1 MSKGHRCHTD
11 EIYVVGFVPS
21 YLIPKKRS
29 HALDP
34 FLEPLINDLEE
45 GLINGIPVNYAAT
58 IADIPSGPT
67 HIRHLL
73 LCWKGDHNGQ
83 CEAAKFIK
91 CGKKGCRR
99 CKVEGVFVP
108 ASNHYYYPGFRVQA
122 RFPIEDK
129 SILNSFQVLKN
140 IEEEER
146 ITVKHEKSKNM
157 GYTGLSIFHRLYPLY
172 QFLYHKDF
180 VYDEMHGLPLNVV
193 RRQIQ
198 CLLESDDEELNWQVV
213 DERLNKFSWTHEHRR
228 GRLPTGITKRFGY
241 WKAEDLNHFAFPA
254 MEACLGDM
262 LQNDPETQEI
272 ICCLAR
278 IVEFL
283 SNHAR
288 NGWSQGDACT
298 FHEMCAR
305 YVVLVEEAYGVKSCV
320 ITLHNLLHFKDDINR
335 FSSVDNYSC
344 WTEERAVRRYIL
356 TSNNHNN
363 IEITFALNEA
373 RREFLKLR
381 KSNHHAAGALN
392 TRQAD
397 ISKVISI
404 NDNITVISLLRPIIL

>member
-83 CEAAKFIK
+83 CEAGKFIK

-146 ITVKHEKSKNM
+146 ITVEHEKSKNM

-213 DERLNKFSWTHEHRR
+213 DE
-228 GRLPTGITKRFGY
+228 
-241 WKAEDLNHFAFPA
+241 
-254 MEACLGDM
+254 
-262 LQNDPETQEI
+262 
-272 ICCLAR
+272 
-278 IVEFL
+278 
-283 SNHAR
+283 
-288 NGWSQGDACT
+288 
-298 FHEMCAR
+298 
-305 YVVLVEEAYGVKSCV
+305 
-320 ITLHNLLHFKDDINR
+320 
-335 FSSVDNYSC
+335 
-344 WTEERAVRRYIL
+344 
-356 TSNNHNN
+356 
-363 IEITFALNEA
+363 
-373 RREFLKLR
+373 
-381 KSNHHAAGALN
+381 
-392 TRQAD
+392 
-397 ISKVISI
+397 
-404 NDNITVISLLRPIIL
+404 